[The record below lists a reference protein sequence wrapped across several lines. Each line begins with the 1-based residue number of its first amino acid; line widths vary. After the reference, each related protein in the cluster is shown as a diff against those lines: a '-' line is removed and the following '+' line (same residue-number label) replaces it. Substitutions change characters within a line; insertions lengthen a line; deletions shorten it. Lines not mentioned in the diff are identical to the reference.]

1 MKKDFEN
8 QNFEMFEE
16 VVHNVNKSDGH
27 KMFSEKCLFPLNA
40 YMFSCPTQSKNLE
53 RTLLLRAAIVK
64 LLLPFD
70 GFSGQHSKTR
80 NHCCGAS

>member
-53 RTLLLRAAIVK
+53 RTLPRK
-64 LLLPFD
+64 PPSFLPD
-70 GFSGQHSKTR
+70 EK
-80 NHCCGAS
+80 C